1 MGRGQNSNGHIIWC
15 IPDITRWVGTVQ
27 EEVSEAWGNSI
38 IYSVYCPKQNP
49 ESNRSLFIFWCVS
62 TGMSQYDEETKE
74 KGKEDSIDINNETAH
89 VPNDQLPLV
98 NLDGDVAMHET
109 RPSPDLDEDIPVD
122 ETRRASNLK
131 IDIPVDETRPSP
143 HQDGDMAMNDT
154 NAGSDLV
161 LSPDKDIDMSEESH
175 NTSKQDLPP
184 NGTPHINPS
193 NSVPNE
199 TATSSKEERNSVLR
213 VLRSHS
219 DTTLAKS
226 ASSTEEKS
234 NKRNHH
240 VKSTKRFETNTA
252 VNRTSLSPRK
262 TRHVTNSPEK
272 STSPPK
278 RGRPPKIVVENQ
290 VSIRNAAKR
299 TSPIKQAQSPQRKI
313 TPRRTVSS
321 PKVQKP
327 TDSRTRQQKQL
338 LGRRSSPARPKTTRK
353 STGSNIVKNT
363 RNSITKNKQSSVS
376 PDTKAHKVVS
386 GRKSKG
392 GTGDDNQS
400 SARKASPLS
409 EKNPMDKY
417 INLDFLLHA
426 NQHMSELVTDSN
438 REEGTLDTASEA
450 ERRRV
455 VALAKLYGLRVRM
468 VGKEGELPVALIK
481 GRESSLPKPGQ
492 VDKLL
497 YSMTRA
503 MVIKRQAAESRD
515 WTKKHKLSGG
525 RRNAGGPAKKKRV

>member
-1 MGRGQNSNGHIIWC
+1 
-15 IPDITRWVGTVQ
+15 
-27 EEVSEAWGNSI
+27 
-38 IYSVYCPKQNP
+38 
-49 ESNRSLFIFWCVS
+49 
-62 TGMSQYDEETKE
+62 MSQYNEETKE
-74 KGKEDSIDINNETAH
+74 KGKEDSIDVNNETAH

-98 NLDGDVAMHET
+98 NLDGDVAMDET
-109 RPSPDLDEDIPVD
+109 RPSPDLGEGIPVD
-122 ETRRASNLK
+122 EIRPSSNLN
-131 IDIPVDETRPSP
+131 IDSPVDETRPSP
-143 HQDGDMAMNDT
+143 NQDGDIAMDDT
-154 NAGSDLV
+154 NTGSDLV
-161 LSPDKDIDMSEESH
+161 TSPDKDIDMPEKSQ
-175 NTSKQDLPP
+175 NTTSKQDLPP

-193 NSVPNE
+193 NE

-234 NKRNHH
+234 NKRNHQ
-240 VKSTKRFETNTA
+240 VKSTKRVETNTA

-278 RGRPPKIVVENQ
+278 RGRPPKKVVENQ

-313 TPRRTVSS
+313 MPKRIASS

-327 TDSRTRQQKQL
+327 TDTRTRQQQQL
-338 LGRRSSPARPKTTRK
+338 LGRRSSPVSAKTTRK
-353 STGSNIVKNT
+353 STGSDIVKNT

-376 PDTKAHKVVS
+376 PSTKAHKVVS
-386 GRKSKG
+386 GRKPKG
-392 GTGDDNQS
+392 GTADDNQS

-417 INLDFLLHA
+417 INLDFLLNA
-426 NQHMSELVTDSN
+426 NQHMSELVTDSS

-481 GRESSLPKPGQ
+481 GRESSLPQPGQ

-515 WTKKHKLSGG
+515 WTKKHKLSGS
-525 RRNAGGPAKKKRV
+525 RRNAGSPAKKKRV